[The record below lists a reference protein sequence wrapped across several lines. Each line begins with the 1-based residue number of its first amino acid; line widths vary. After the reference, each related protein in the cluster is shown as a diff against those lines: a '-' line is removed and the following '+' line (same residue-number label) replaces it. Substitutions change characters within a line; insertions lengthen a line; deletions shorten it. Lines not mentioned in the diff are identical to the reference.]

1 LVAPRGNRRKRGQH
15 CGGREDGPDNAPR
28 SQPPSMHNL
37 LQRLKRLAP
46 YFRSSR
52 AGLAATLVG
61 ATLMAITEPLVAELL
76 KQLLDR
82 GFNDK
87 SAPLWVVP
95 VAIMALFGVRS
106 VASFLSQYGLAWSA
120 NRAVLALRQAM
131 FERLLRAQPT
141 LFASQSASA
150 LTNAVVYEVQ
160 QGVSLLTSALL
171 TLVRDTLLVLALLG
185 YLLTLNWQLTLFVGL
200 LFPALAY
207 VMRVLGGRL
216 HRVTLAGQ
224 KATDELAYVVEENV
238 LAWRVVR
245 VHGAQAAQGSRFA
258 EQSKRLR
265 QWVMK
270 ATLASATMTP
280 LTQMLAAVALSAVI
294 SMALWQSRGGGA
306 TVGAFVAFVG
316 AMLMLVAPLKRLS
329 DVAAPIARGLAAVER
344 GLDLAEITPTEASG
358 AHAPQRA
365 QGHIEVQGVTLRYG
379 ATPAT
384 AGSIAPTAPTA
395 PSEPTPSTPSNPPTL
410 PALENISLHISAGET
425 VALVGPSGAG
435 KTTLANL
442 LPRFLTPTV
451 GRITL
456 DGVALQDWDLLA
468 LRRQMAFVSQ
478 DVVLFNDSIAAN
490 VALSSSRTPDDEA
503 ATQTAIQTAIQE
515 ALKAANLWDY
525 VQSLPQGMQTPIGHN
540 GTELS
545 GGQRQRL
552 AIARALYKNA
562 PLLVLDEATSALDNE
577 SERAVQQAL
586 DRLMQGR
593 TTLVIAHRLSTIEHA
608 DRVVV
613 MDAGRIVEQGPPA
626 QLLAQGGLFAR
637 LHAMQFR
644 G

>member
-1 LVAPRGNRRKRGQH
+1 M
-15 CGGREDGPDNAPR
+15 
-28 SQPPSMHNL
+28 PSL
-37 LQRLKRLAP
+37 LQRLARLAP

-52 AGLAATLVG
+52 AGLVATLLG
-61 ATLMAITEPLVAELL
+61 ATLMALTEPMVAELL

-82 GFNDK
+82 GFNDH

-95 VAIMALFGVRS
+95 AAILSLFTLRS
-106 VASFLSQYGLAWSA
+106 AASFLSQYGLAWSA
-120 NRAVLALRQAM
+120 NRAVLGLRQAM
-131 FERLLRAQPT
+131 FERLLRAEPT
-141 LFASQSASA
+141 LFAGQSASA

-171 TLVRDTLLVLALLG
+171 TLVRDSLLVLALLA
-185 YLLTLNWQLTLFVGL
+185 YLLSLNWQLSLFVGL
-200 LFPALAY
+200 LFPALAL
-207 VMRVLGGRL
+207 VMRVLGARL

-224 KATDELAYVVEENV
+224 RATDELAYVVEENV

-245 VHGAQAAQGSRFA
+245 VHGAQATQGKRFA
-258 EQSKRLR
+258 EHSKRLR
-265 QWVMK
+265 QLVMK
-270 ATLASATMTP
+270 ATMASATMTP

-294 SMALWQSRGGGA
+294 SLALWQSRGGGG
-306 TVGAFVAFVG
+306 TVGAFVAFVS

-344 GLDLAEITPTEASG
+344 GLDLAEKTPAEAG
-358 AHAPQRA
+358 GRHAPERA
-365 QGHIEVQGVTLRYG
+365 RGDIEFAAVTLRYG
-379 ATPAT
+379 NDAAGATPTVPAEPNT
-384 AGSIAPTAPTA
+384 NHTSNGDKASAENPA
-395 PSEPTPSTPSNPPTL
+395 PTPSGVA
-410 PALENISLHISAGET
+410 ALTDITLHIKAGET

-435 KTTLANL
+435 KTTLVNL
-442 LPRFLTPTV
+442 LPRFLTPTA

-456 DGVALQDWDLLA
+456 DGVALVDWDLQT

-490 VALSSSRTPDDEA
+490 VALSTAHQPGDEV
-503 ATQTAIQTAIQE
+503 AIE
-515 ALKAANLWDY
+515 KALQAANLLEF
-525 VQSLPQGMQTPIGHN
+525 VQSLPKGMHTLVGHN
-540 GTELS
+540 GNELS

-552 AIARALYKNA
+552 AIARALYKDA

-586 DRLMQGR
+586 ERLMQGR

-608 DRVVV
+608 HRVVV
-613 MDAGRIVEQGPPA
+613 MDGGRIVEQGPPA

>member
-1 LVAPRGNRRKRGQH
+1 M
-15 CGGREDGPDNAPR
+15 
-28 SQPPSMHNL
+28 PSL
-37 LQRLKRLAP
+37 LQRLTRLAP

-52 AGLAATLVG
+52 LGLVATLVG
-61 ATLMAITEPLVAELL
+61 ATLMALTEPLVAELL

-82 GFNDK
+82 GFNDH

-95 VAIMALFGVRS
+95 LAIMSLFTLRS
-106 VASFLSQYGLAWSA
+106 AASFLSQYGLAWSA
-120 NRAVLALRQAM
+120 NRAVLGLRQAM
-131 FERLLRAQPT
+131 FKRLLHAEPA
-141 LFASQSASA
+141 LFSGQSASA

-171 TLVRDTLLVLALLG
+171 TLVRDSLLVLALLG
-185 YLLTLNWQLTLFVGL
+185 YLLSLNWQLSLFVGL

-207 VMRVLGGRL
+207 VMRVLGRRL

-224 KATDELAYVVEENV
+224 KATDDLAYVVEENV

-245 VHGAQAAQGSRFA
+245 VHGAQQAQAGRFA
-258 EQSKRLR
+258 DLSKRLR
-265 QWVMK
+265 QLVMK

-329 DVAAPIARGLAAVER
+329 DVAAPIARGLVAVER
-344 GLDLAEITPTEASG
+344 GLDLAEKTPAESG
-358 AHAPQRA
+358 GGHAPERA
-365 QGHIEVQGVTLRYG
+365 HGDVEFEAVTLRYG
-379 ATPAT
+379 EA
-384 AGSIAPTAPTA
+384 AP
-395 PSEPTPSTPSNPPTL
+395 EQPPGHSALNGITL
-410 PALENISLHISAGET
+410 KIKAGET

-435 KTTLANL
+435 KTTLVNL
-442 LPRFLTPTV
+442 LPRFLTPTS

-456 DGVALQDWDLLA
+456 DGVALTDWDLQA

-490 VALSSSRTPDDEA
+490 VALSATREPGDEA
-503 ATQTAIQTAIQE
+503 AIQQ
-515 ALKAANLWDY
+515 ALQSANLLDY
-525 VQSLPQGMQTPIGHN
+525 VQGLPQGLNTLIGHN
-540 GTELS
+540 GSELS

-586 DRLMQGR
+586 ERLMQGR

-613 MDAGRIVEQGPPA
+613 MDGGRIVEQGPPA

>member
-1 LVAPRGNRRKRGQH
+1 M
-15 CGGREDGPDNAPR
+15 
-28 SQPPSMHNL
+28 PSL
-37 LQRLKRLAP
+37 LQRLTRLAP

-52 AGLAATLVG
+52 AGLVATLVG
-61 ATLMAITEPLVAELL
+61 ATLMALTEPMVAELL

-82 GFNDK
+82 GFNDHR
-87 SAPLWVVP
+87 APLWVVP
-95 VAIMALFGVRS
+95 VAIMGLFSLRS
-106 VASFLSQYGLAWSA
+106 AASFLSQYGLAWSA
-120 NRAVLALRQAM
+120 NRAVLGLRQAM
-131 FERLLRAQPT
+131 FERLLRAQPA
-141 LFASQSASA
+141 LFTNQTASA

-171 TLVRDTLLVLALLG
+171 TLVRDSLLVLALLG
-185 YLLTLNWQLTLFVGL
+185 YLLSLNWQLSLFVGL
-200 LFPALAY
+200 LFPALAL

-258 EQSKRLR
+258 QHSKRLR
-265 QWVMK
+265 QLVMK
-270 ATLASATMTP
+270 ATMASATMTP

-294 SMALWQSRGGGA
+294 SLALWQSRGGSG
-306 TVGAFVAFVG
+306 TVGAFVAFVS

-344 GLDLAEITPTEASG
+344 GLDLAEKTPAENGGT
-358 AHAPQRA
+358 HAPERA
-365 QGHIEVQGVTLRYG
+365 RGDIEFEAVTLRYG
-379 ATPAT
+379 STTADRTPSSTEANDKTEPNAIPLTPQPPATP
-384 AGSIAPTAPTA
+384 PA
-395 PSEPTPSTPSNPPTL
+395 PSSNGNAEPGAPAVPSL
-410 PALENISLHISAGET
+410 PALENLTLNIKAGET

-435 KTTLANL
+435 KTTLVNL
-442 LPRFLTPTV
+442 LPRFLTPTT

-456 DGVALQDWDLLA
+456 DGVALADWDLQA
-468 LRRQMAFVSQ
+468 LRCQMAFVSQ

-490 VALSSSRTPDDEA
+490 VALSATRTPGDEA
-503 ATQTAIQTAIQE
+503 AIE
-515 ALKAANLWDY
+515 RALQAANLLDF
-525 VQSLPQGMQTPIGHN
+525 VNSLPQGMNSPVGHN

-545 GGQRQRL
+545 GGQRQRV
-552 AIARALYKNA
+552 AIARALYKDA

-586 DRLMQGR
+586 ERLMQGR